1 MHCCCIIQSFFSFA
15 AAFGILLTVDLKALN
30 VVARVFSNA
39 MISRNRKGIGL
50 VGKTSRGTSA
60 GIGFPFYAISCSQ

>member
-1 MHCCCIIQSFFSFA
+1 MYYPVFFSFA
-15 AAFGILLTVDLKALN
+15 AAFGILLTVDLKALD
-30 VVARVFSNA
+30 VVTRVFFSNA
-39 MISRNRKGIGL
+39 MIPRNRNGLGL